1 MKLISAPP
9 KVNLNFFFNFFGI
22 FAYFFIESEDIW
34 ERPAAVDEEK
44 TKEQEFDEYFEDLF
58 M

>member
-1 MKLISAPP
+1 MRLLVHI
-9 KVNLNFFFNFFGI
+9 FFCL
-22 FAYFFIESEDIW
+22 ESGDIW
-34 ERPAAVDEEK
+34 EKPAAVDEEK